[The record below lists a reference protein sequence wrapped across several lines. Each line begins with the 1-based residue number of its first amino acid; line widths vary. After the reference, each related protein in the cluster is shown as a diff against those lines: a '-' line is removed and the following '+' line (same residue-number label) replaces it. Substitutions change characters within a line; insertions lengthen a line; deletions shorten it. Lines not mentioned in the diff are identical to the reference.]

1 MADRCVDFLFAAC
14 RNFAGGMVNRL
25 FLGMLEAG
33 LTPTLVLLTGT
44 FWTHAESP
52 FRQLFWYSFQGWA
65 GIVGSLLS
73 YGLGQL
79 GGALQPWEYIFLL
92 LVRLSALQSSCGAL
106 FLTSPLI
113 FF

>member
-1 MADRCVDFLFAAC
+1 MADGSLALFLTAC

-92 LVRLSALQSSCGAL
+92 LVSFSIL
-106 FLTSPLI
+106 
-113 FF
+113 